1 MTIGAWMVMLG
12 FAVMIRTGWRMS
24 EKQRPMKRPRKT
36 EIERI
41 W

>member
-1 MTIGAWMVMLG
+1 MTFGGWLIMLG
-12 FAVMIRTGWRMS
+12 FAVLIRTGWRMS
-24 EKQRPMKRPRKT
+24 EKQRPNKRPRKT